1 MSLPCQE
8 SPGWSRRRWLC
19 FVGAVLLA
27 HVVLVFWFGERA
39 KPVGV
44 TARAEPALK
53 LLVDSLTN
61 SPFLRS
67 PQLTDPTLFALPS
80 HAGFSGGAWLE
91 FTPAVPEPPVWEE
104 PPRWLPP
111 QTNELAAGLILFIA
125 TNKPNGA
132 FTEVALNN
140 PLHAADVLIINDT
153 VTTQSLV
160 RILGPLSKRP
170 LAAPLSIRNPVYPD
184 VLPDTV
190 VQVRVNREGLN
201 ESAIVQQSCGV
212 KPVDESALA
221 AARQARFVPAGPG
234 PGGKASGRADIPDWG
249 RMVFQWFTIPPPA
262 TNLTAL

>member
-1 MSLPCQE
+1 MSASGQD
-8 SPGWSRRRWLC
+8 SPSWSRRRWLG

-27 HVVLVFWFGERA
+27 HVFLVFWFGERS
-39 KPVGV
+39 KPLGV
-44 TARAEPALK
+44 TGSAEPALK
-53 LLVDSLTN
+53 LVVDSLAN
-61 SPFLRS
+61 PSLLRS
-67 PQLTDPTLFALPS
+67 PQWTDPTLFALPS

-91 FTPAVPEPPVWEE
+91 FAPAVPEPPVWEE

-111 QTNELAAGLILFIA
+111 QTNELAAGLLRFIA

-132 FTEVALNN
+132 FTDVALNN
-140 PLHAADVLIINDT
+140 PLHAADVLIINDA
-153 VTTQSLV
+153 VTTQTLV
-160 RILGPLSKRP
+160 RIQGPLTNRP
-170 LAAPLSIRNPVYPD
+170 LAAPLTVRNPVYPD

-201 ESAIVQQSCGV
+201 ESAIVQRSCGV

-234 PGGKASGRADIPDWG
+234 SGEKTSGRADIPDWG